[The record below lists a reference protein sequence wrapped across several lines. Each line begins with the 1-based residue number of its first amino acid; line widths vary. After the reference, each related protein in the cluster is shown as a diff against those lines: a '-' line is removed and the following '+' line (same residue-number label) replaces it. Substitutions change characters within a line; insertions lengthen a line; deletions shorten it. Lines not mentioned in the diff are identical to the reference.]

1 MKLSKKDISE
11 YKALYKDSFGDE
23 LDNSQ
28 AHQSAI
34 ALLTLVKS
42 VYKPINKNKLQKML
56 VQYEK

>member
-23 LDNSQ
+23 LDTNQ
-28 AHQSAI
+28 AYQSAT

-42 VYKPINKNKLQKML
+42 VYKPINKDQLIKMMN
-56 VQYEK
+56 QYEK